1 MMKSSDGRA
10 AAMELYRAE
19 RRKLA
24 ELEREAEE
32 LLNEGEMLCRERALR
47 KAEIVRERLDA
58 MKAVALA
65 FGVDPD
71 APEKSGKGKGRRKS
85 E

>member
-1 MMKSSDGRA
+1 MKSTDGR

-32 LLNEGEMLCRERALR
+32 FLTEGEMLWRERVLR

-71 APEKSGKGKGRRKS
+71 AAPEKSSKRRKS